1 MRVFLDNTPLTV
13 ERPTIA
19 GALRAGCRAAE
30 AARRIVVEATL
41 DGQAIPGD
49 ELLNPPDRE
58 LGDAEIR
65 LTSAEP
71 RSLVSTTLLDVADLL
86 PGAQAEQ
93 RAAADAIHDGKLQD
107 ALTHLGDAL
116 RSWDQLRQVVE
127 NGARLLDLSLADL
140 RLGPADKAGQTPT
153 VSSRAGALGAQ
164 LAEVKRSIQA
174 GDWTGLADVLAYEL
188 DGQAEAWRGVLT
200 DLAAKVRSEPGPVG

>member
-1 MRVFLDNTPLTV
+1 MRVFLDNAPLEV

-19 GALRAGCRAAE
+19 GALHAGCRAAE
-30 AARRIVVEATL
+30 AAHRIVVEATL
-41 DGQAIPGD
+41 DGQPLPGD
-49 ELLNPPDRE
+49 DLLNPPDRD
-58 LGDAEIR
+58 LGDSEVR
-65 LTSAEP
+65 LITAEP

-93 RAAADAIHDGKLQD
+93 RAAADAIHGGKLQD

-116 RSWDQLRQVVE
+116 RAWDQLRQVVE
-127 NGARLLDLSLADL
+127 NGARLLDLSLSEL

-153 VSSRAGALGAQ
+153 VSTRAGALSAQ

-188 DGQAEAWRGVLT
+188 DGQVEAWRGVLT
-200 DLAAKVRSEPGPVG
+200 DLAAKVRTDTRPIG